1 MKLVNEYVHETM
13 VPYYK
18 RQLSSATLP
27 REPNVQA
34 PTNNDV
40 QSVIYVEKI
49 TTNTAAIIK
58 GGSVLAVDQSI
69 IREMDTIGNYGAV
82 RNKPT
87 KINGRTRKM
96 VHIPTR
102 NLHPDLVR
110 EVEKC
115 LGPTETTAPSTPT
128 ASATTSTRTTPEILT
143 TSHTP
148 RSTSEPQDSPP
159 TTSATTS
166 TRTTP
171 EIKTTSHTPRS
182 TSEPQDSPPTTSAT
196 TSTRTTPEIKTTSHT
211 PRSTSE
217 PQDSPPTT
225 SATTSTP
232 TTPEIKTTSHTP
244 RSTSEPQDSPP
255 TTSATTST
263 PTTPEIKTTSHTP
276 RSTSETQEAPVSTSL
291 TDQRHTPPAAT
302 PLQTVSTHSN
312 KAPVQLVKGK
322 RKLDMLLLP
331 TEVSADELCKKCF
344 KRGRSDMRWVECEIC
359 EQWYHA
365 TCMEIGRTQ
374 YMKIQRNET
383 TWECC

>member
-69 IREMDTIGNYGAV
+69 IREIDTIGNYGAV

-87 KINGRTRKM
+87 KVNGRTRKM

-128 ASATTSTRTTPEILT
+128 ASATESTRTTPEILT

-171 EIKTTSHTPRS
+171 EV
-182 TSEPQDSPPTTSAT
+182 
-196 TSTRTTPEIKTTSHT
+196 
-211 PRSTSE
+211 
-217 PQDSPPTT
+217 
-225 SATTSTP
+225 
-232 TTPEIKTTSHTP
+232 KTTSHTP

-276 RSTSETQEAPVSTSL
+276 RSTSETQESPVSTSL

-344 KRGRSDMRWVECEIC
+344 KRGRIGMRWIEFEIC